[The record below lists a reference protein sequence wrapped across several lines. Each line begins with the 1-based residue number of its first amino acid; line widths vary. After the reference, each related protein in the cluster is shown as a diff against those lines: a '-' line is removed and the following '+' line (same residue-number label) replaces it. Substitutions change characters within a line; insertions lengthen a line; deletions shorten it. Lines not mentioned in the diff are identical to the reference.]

1 MYSTRDH
8 SQNLGRPTR
17 NDVAREAKISGA
29 TVSRVLSGRNDI
41 PISAEARARV
51 MEAVERLGYRP
62 NPNARALM
70 TGKSG
75 LVGFW
80 MCLQYSRYRS
90 QLLDRMRW
98 LLGQTELALAVTDID
113 EEFHWDHS
121 FTRSLR
127 VPVEGII
134 AFDASD
140 SIETLGQIYD
150 RLAPNTPFVS
160 MGIYWSDAKSYVGVD
175 LKAGANDAM
184 DHLLDTGRKRI
195 SYLAPYNSKL
205 INEGVRYEAY
215 IEKMQAAGLECD
227 VISSP
232 GVNSTLVGGGLADRF
247 ANGPVPEAI
256 LCMNDDLAISASVA
270 LARAGIKVGTDV
282 AIVGFDGI
290 AETEDCPCPI
300 TTVKQPINEMCD
312 LALSFL
318 KTQMEDPKA
327 PLQQQILKPTLVIR
341 DSTTG

>member
-1 MYSTRDH
+1 VYSTRDH

-29 TVSRVLSGRNDI
+29 TVSRVLSGRDDI
-41 PISAEARARV
+41 PISAETRARV
-51 MEAVERLGYRP
+51 IEAVERLGYRP

-90 QLLDRMRW
+90 QVLDRMRT
-98 LLGQTELALAVTDID
+98 LLGHTELAMAVTDID
-113 EEFHWDHS
+113 EEYHWDHC

-140 SIETLGQIYD
+140 SIEALGHSYD

-160 MGIYWSDAKSYVGVD
+160 MGSYWSSAKSYVGTD
-175 LKAGANDAM
+175 LKSGAQDAM
-184 DHLLDTGRKRI
+184 DHLLQTGRRRI
-195 SYLAPYNSKL
+195 SYLAPWNSDL
-205 INEGVRYEAY
+205 IDKGVRYEAY
-215 IEKMQAAGLECD
+215 VERMSAAGLVCD
-227 VISSP
+227 TISAP
-232 GVNSTLVGGGLADRF
+232 GVTSALVGEALEEKM
-247 ANGPVPEAI
+247 ANGRTPDAL
-256 LCMNDDLAISASVA
+256 LCMNDDLALAASVA
-270 LARAGIKVGTDV
+270 LTRIGVKVGPDI

-300 TTVKQPINEMCD
+300 TTVKQPIDEMCE
-312 LALSFL
+312 LAFSFL
-318 KTQMEDPKA
+318 KTQMKDPRA

-341 DSTTG
+341 ASTAG